1 ADEAARA
8 AMAAQRA
15 LAGHEWPA
23 GNELR
28 VRMAIHTAEPSASE
42 EGYFGLGV
50 HRAARIMG
58 AAHGGQ
64 ILVSLAASSVLGDA
78 ELDGGR
84 LRDLGE
90 YWLKDL
96 DRPERLF
103 QLEVLGLNRVFPPP
117 GQVRPATVEKPPE
130 PDDLLERAEAIA
142 MLKESLADVLGAA
155 RGQLVIVTGE
165 AGIGKTRVL
174 RRFCDLARRSSRVL
188 WGSCDPLF
196 TPRPLGPLL
205 DVAEA
210 TGGELEEVVNDGGK
224 PHAVAAALSRE
235 LGVHR
240 GTILVLEDLH
250 WADEATL
257 DVVSLLGRR

>member
-1 ADEAARA
+1 
-8 AMAAQRA
+8 
-15 LAGHEWPA
+15 
-23 GNELR
+23 
-28 VRMAIHTAEPSASE
+28 
-42 EGYFGLGV
+42 
-50 HRAARIMG
+50 
-58 AAHGGQ
+58 
-64 ILVSLAASSVLGDA
+64 
-78 ELDGGR
+78 
-84 LRDLGE
+84 
-90 YWLKDL
+90 
-96 DRPERLF
+96 
-103 QLEVLGLNRVFPPP
+103 
-117 GQVRPATVEKPPE
+117 
-130 PDDLLERAEAIA
+130 

-257 DVVSLLGRR
+257 DVVSLLGRRIGSVPTLAVLTYRGDELDRRHPLRMVLGAIATASSVRRLELAPLSRSAVAQRYDELVKEGWALPVYRPVILEDAQKVSF